1 MTLQDFDIRFC
12 IYGDWQYSDS
22 GVAVVSNIIVYKDIV
37 KLNMEMDASWINIS
51 QRNLF
56 YRTRISGYSACIWL
70 TLQWEVLSV
79 TYDDCNK
86 AFSFETKERIDA

>member
-22 GVAVVSNIIVYKDIV
+22 GVVVVSNIIVYKDIA

-51 QRNLF
+51 QDSIKGEIYF
-56 YRTRISGYSACIWL
+56 TEHGSAAIL
-70 TLQWEVLSV
+70 LVF
-79 TYDDCNK
+79 D
-86 AFSFETKERIDA
+86 

>member
-22 GVAVVSNIIVYKDIV
+22 GVVVVSNIMVYKDIA

-51 QRNLF
+51 QDSIKGETYF
-56 YRTRISGYSACIWL
+56 TEHGSAAIL
-70 TLQWEVLSV
+70 LVF
-79 TYDDCNK
+79 D
-86 AFSFETKERIDA
+86 

>member
-22 GVAVVSNIIVYKDIV
+22 GVVVVSNIIVCKDIA

-51 QRNLF
+51 QDSIKGETYF
-56 YRTRISGYSACIWL
+56 TEHGSAAILLVFDWR
-70 TLQWEVLSV
+70 
-79 TYDDCNK
+79 YNGK
-86 AFSFETKERIDA
+86 F

>member
-22 GVAVVSNIIVYKDIV
+22 GVVVVSNIIVYKDIA

-51 QRNLF
+51 QDS
-56 YRTRISGYSACIWL
+56 IKG
-70 TLQWEVLSV
+70 E
-79 TYDDCNK
+79 TYFTEHGSEAILLVFD
-86 AFSFETKERIDA
+86 